1 LAARVPGG
9 TRECVSG
16 QWEAALVR
24 RTGCRAGAQDRAAGA
39 GDRFFEGLLAAHRR
53 TADAAGIDW
62 ESAVFRKISEE
73 VKMDR
78 GLTMKR
84 MVKLAQ
90 VSRASYYRFD
100 EEASAYQDPDMDLR
114 DAIQRIDSNGPAT
127 GGRVS
132 RRS

>member
-1 LAARVPGG
+1 MRNAEDEVEVTDGKQFALTGAEPLLAGIGLTFWTV
-9 TRECVSG
+9 TI
-16 QWEAALVR
+16 
-24 RTGCRAGAQDRAAGA
+24 AAGA
-39 GDRFFEGLLAAHRR
+39 GDRFFERLLAAHRR

-84 MVKLAQ
+84 MLKLAQ

-100 EEASAYQDPDMDLR
+100 EEARADHDPEMDLR
-114 DAIQRIDSNGPAT
+114 DAIQRIALEW
-127 GGRVS
+127 
-132 RRS
+132 